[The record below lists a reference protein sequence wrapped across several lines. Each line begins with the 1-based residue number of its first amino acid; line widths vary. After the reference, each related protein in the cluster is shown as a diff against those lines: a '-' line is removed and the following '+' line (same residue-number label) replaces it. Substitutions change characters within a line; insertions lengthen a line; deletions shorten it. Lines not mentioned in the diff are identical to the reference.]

1 MFMLL
6 GCWFYKSSRGSGKSL
21 TWSDL
26 EQSQTGSKNLLTQ
39 TSMAGSLNTKQLNLL
54 VLLRFALMSL
64 LWSGHPWKQLS
75 KSLVTVV
82 VVSNSRTSL
91 PQHHY
96 LKSFHVGND
105 KPGMSVALTTH

>member
-54 VLLRFALMSL
+54 VLLRFALMSH

-82 VVSNSRTSL
+82 VVSNFPYFTSSAPL
-91 PQHHY
+91 PEEFSCGQMT
-96 LKSFHVGND
+96 SQG
-105 KPGMSVALTTH
+105 